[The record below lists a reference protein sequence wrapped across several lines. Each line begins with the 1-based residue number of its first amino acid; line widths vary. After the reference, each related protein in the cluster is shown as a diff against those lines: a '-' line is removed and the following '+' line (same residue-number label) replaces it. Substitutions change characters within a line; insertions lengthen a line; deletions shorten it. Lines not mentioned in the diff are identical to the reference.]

1 MCVRKFGN
9 GYRHLT
15 MAEALSREVS
25 TYLSSSSPELRF
37 GLLPERIRSIVGS
50 EAEWVRALRVHSI
63 SIQAGWSAPL
73 GGDEPSYLQDV
84 LTISRERGL
93 LYPYHLADAIA
104 AASKPSVRLDS
115 PFEYYVEM
123 IIERMRT
130 ERSYDTIPSFA
141 AADCVRLVQCGRNE
155 FIHALNAC
163 RSKGWLWKRR
173 RNLIARQ
180 LPAAPPPD
188 LPIIHW
194 WEVQTTRAAAGAL
207 AAASGGRGRTAS
219 MSRPAAM
226 RARAGSVLASLGDRI
241 AAERSGAST
250 PPPPPPPEDGDG
262 EADDAAAG
270 TGGGPAGSG
279 GQLSAVEIETL
290 GQLVMAASEGEI
302 VLAGM
307 LPREAVSSLH
317 SAGLVRFGVPVSA
330 DDRIS
335 VPPLT
340 GFVMNRVGNDYLE
353 KLLYEIFVSN
363 DESTPL
369 GNLAAL
375 LDQPAEL
382 VTRAAS
388 IACRLGFAKKLTAP
402 MLTTPPPNVQWNSSW
417 TETPTDAAVADI
429 SDADRTEGLGG
440 GAGDSPTS
448 LTMQRLPSDLGG
460 GVRRVALLVDSKMAA
475 CLMMSN
481 LADELKLH
489 AVTLYEVGKIPHEAL
504 DAFVGALSGVERP
517 QIDEADV
524 LEYFDQAIALCSAIT
539 FLRSHPACEL
549 DGRVRPLDVVRTE
562 SLATLD
568 PSTRDRVLQRSYA
581 LLISMAPMVPS
592 SEHIFTPSL
601 DVHHFGPIFPL
612 LTSPWLP
619 LVLSEAVGRGP
630 VSVVLP
636 RGARL
641 RALPRALRGCTH
653 VLLVPWK
660 GESLV
665 VGVGSLLSVASEL
678 LLRSALL
685 LQEHVADVAKHTA
698 SVALPLADDEL
709 AAATEAIGAP
719 AAAEDSAEIEIS
731 VELDLSNATGE
742 ASPPARPEKKVSA
755 ATAGAKM
762 IADEDSARAEALAL
776 QRALGLGAS
785 IGVVQLVRLPRAK
798 EARWLPMGVDFGLP
812 LSDAPTCEAAC
823 AAIAARRLFAS
834 ESLAQHAASLGSL
847 VERVQRCVSAAQFN
861 SPEGEEEADSDDEAM
876 LEEEEAAVDE
886 ASPPRPLLFDGT
898 RLQQLREVLD
908 LY

>member
-1 MCVRKFGN
+1 
-9 GYRHLT
+9 

-63 SIQAGWSAPL
+63 SIQAGWSALL

-84 LTISRERGL
+84 LAMSRERGL

-104 AASKPSVRLDS
+104 AASKPSIRLDS

-123 IIERMRT
+123 IIERMRS

-207 AAASGGRGRTAS
+207 AAASGGRGRTSS

-226 RARAGSVLASLGDRI
+226 RARAGSVLASLGDRL
-241 AAERSGAST
+241 ATERSGAGT

-262 EADDAAAG
+262 EADDAG

-279 GQLSAVEIETL
+279 GPLSAVELETL
-290 GQLVMAASEGEI
+290 GQLAQAASEGEI
-302 VLAGM
+302 VLAGT
-307 LPREAVSSLH
+307 LPREAVCSLH

-330 DDRIS
+330 EDRIS

-402 MLTTPPPNVQWNSSW
+402 MLTAPPPAVKWNSSW
-417 TETPTDAAVADI
+417 VREGSPTRPADGVDSPADVAVADI
-429 SDADRTEGLGG
+429 SDADRTDSQGPGG
-440 GAGDSPTS
+440 GAGDAPMTVPR
-448 LTMQRLPSDLGG
+448 MPSDLGG

-504 DAFVGALSGVERP
+504 DAFVGGARAHP
-517 QIDEADV
+517 RQ
-524 LEYFDQAIALCSAIT
+524 FLCS
-539 FLRSHPACEL
+539 
-549 DGRVRPLDVVRTE
+549 RP
-562 SLATLD
+562 
-568 PSTRDRVLQRSYA
+568 
-581 LLISMAPMVPS
+581 
-592 SEHIFTPSL
+592 
-601 DVHHFGPIFPL
+601 
-612 LTSPWLP
+612 
-619 LVLSEAVGRGP
+619 
-630 VSVVLP
+630 
-636 RGARL
+636 
-641 RALPRALRGCTH
+641 
-653 VLLVPWK
+653 
-660 GESLV
+660 
-665 VGVGSLLSVASEL
+665 
-678 LLRSALL
+678 
-685 LQEHVADVAKHTA
+685 
-698 SVALPLADDEL
+698 
-709 AAATEAIGAP
+709 
-719 AAAEDSAEIEIS
+719 
-731 VELDLSNATGE
+731 
-742 ASPPARPEKKVSA
+742 
-755 ATAGAKM
+755 AKM
-762 IADEDSARAEALAL
+762 DRAAHHHHDALDSRAG
-776 QRALGLGAS
+776 QR
-785 IGVVQLVRLPRAK
+785 
-798 EARWLPMGVDFGLP
+798 
-812 LSDAPTCEAAC
+812 
-823 AAIAARRLFAS
+823 
-834 ESLAQHAASLGSL
+834 
-847 VERVQRCVSAAQFN
+847 
-861 SPEGEEEADSDDEAM
+861 
-876 LEEEEAAVDE
+876 
-886 ASPPRPLLFDGT
+886 
-898 RLQQLREVLD
+898 
-908 LY
+908 